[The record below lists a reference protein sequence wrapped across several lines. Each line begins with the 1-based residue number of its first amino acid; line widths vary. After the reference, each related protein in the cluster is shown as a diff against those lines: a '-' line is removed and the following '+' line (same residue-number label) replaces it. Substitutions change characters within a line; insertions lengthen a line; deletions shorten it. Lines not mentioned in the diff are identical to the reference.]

1 MEDRIMSRSR
11 SLWAAFSKIPDPRDP
26 SGRRHPLQAILTL
39 AAVGMLSGAR
49 SLYAIA
55 QFGRD
60 HGQPFAAALGFT
72 RERPPCCA
80 TLHYLFAALD
90 RRAFEKAIRR
100 WTRGR
105 QTAGWQSVSFDGKSL
120 RGVQGHQLPGVHLL
134 AAFAHEAKIVLDQ
147 IPVDAKTNE
156 HKTALELLDLIPV
169 EGKVVMGDAMFC
181 QRDLSRKIRRKRGH
195 WLWPVK
201 ENQPD
206 LRAAIVD
213 AFDDENISPLR
224 AKAARG

>member
-1 MEDRIMSRSR
+1 MSGST
-11 SLWAAFSKIPDPRDP
+11 SLWAAFSEVADPRDS

-39 AAVGMLSGAR
+39 TTVAMLSGAR

-60 HGQPFAAALGFT
+60 HGKTFAAALGFT

-90 RRAFEKAIRR
+90 HKAFERAIRR
-100 WTRGR
+100 WTAGR
-105 QTAGWQSVSFDGKSL
+105 VSSGWQSVSFDGKAL

-134 AAFAHEAKIVLDQ
+134 AAFAHEARVVLDQ
-147 IPVDAKTNE
+147 IPVNAKTNE
-156 HKTALELLDLIPV
+156 HKAALELLDLIPV
-169 EGKVVMGDAMFC
+169 EGKVVMGDALFC
-181 QRDLSRKIRRKRGH
+181 QRDLSRKIRKKRGH

-213 AFDDENISPLR
+213 AFDDESVSPSR
-224 AKAARG
+224 AKAARR